1 MTPLTSSSGYE
12 VDPDE
17 LVPTSQSDEQELTLP
32 RIPKRDPAFVQESVA
47 KWRQDTNANPPS
59 RTQSPPPL
67 DPICTS
73 FDDVP
78 MDVDAAPAEALLE
91 TSNMRSLPYPQTPRS
106 SSDGCSHQ
114 QQMDEAL
121 ATVTRAMAYVKPS
134 LPAATPTRVAPNLM
148 ASPSDA
154 FSSLT
159 PPPSSDSIS
168 GPEPEEEPQVIQPLD
183 VKSKT
188 DQLIA
193 DIKARA
199 YAAAHSSPEQS
210 PLALDSLSDSDSDS
224 DSSDMCGGFAAM
236 LTKDTKGKGK
246 AKG

>member
-1 MTPLTSSSGYE
+1 
-12 VDPDE
+12 
-17 LVPTSQSDEQELTLP
+17 
-32 RIPKRDPAFVQESVA
+32 
-47 KWRQDTNANPPS
+47 
-59 RTQSPPPL
+59 
-67 DPICTS
+67 
-73 FDDVP
+73 
-78 MDVDAAPAEALLE
+78 
-91 TSNMRSLPYPQTPRS
+91 
-106 SSDGCSHQ
+106 
-114 QQMDEAL
+114 
-121 ATVTRAMAYVKPS
+121 
-134 LPAATPTRVAPNLM
+134 M
-148 ASPSDA
+148 ASPSNA

-224 DSSDMCGGFAAM
+224 DSDSSGMRGGFAAM
-236 LTKDTKGKGK
+236 FTKDTKGKGK
-246 AKG
+246 GKA